1 MIAIDTTVV
10 NLALPLI
17 GRGLRT
23 PVSGLQWT
31 IAAYTISTASLM
43 LTAGSIGD
51 KFGRRPVFQAGLAL
65 YTLSSLGCSLA
76 PGAGWLIA
84 CRALQGAGGAA
95 LTPMSLGII
104 TATFTEPAARA
115 RAIGIWTGTFGAG
128 MAAGPVIGGALA
140 AVLGWRSVFWIT
152 VPPGLIAFVLARLI
166 LPQSRA
172 ARPRR
177 FDPPGQALVI
187 ALLACLVYGII
198 EGPSAGW
205 RSAPIVGAFGAA
217 ALALAGLVAWERRR
231 ADPLIELRVF
241 RSVPFTGALVITL
254 CAFAG
259 LGGFLFLTGLYLQ
272 YARGLNVWHAG
283 LWLLPL
289 AAGSA
294 AAPPLTGRVLARYGA
309 RWPLVLG
316 GAALAAGCLALAQ
329 TPTAASGLLVLSIAY
344 VIFGAGYGAVNTVV
358 FAAAVAG
365 MPSAQAGVAG
375 GMSSAGR
382 QAGQS
387 LGVSVTGAVLAIGLH
402 GSLRQGFTAASHPAW
417 LLNAACG
424 LAVLLL
430 GLVTTSRR
438 AIRTAA
444 RVAAPLSDRSSQVD
458 DRAAMSEEALVE
470 AEAGPP
476 AETEAAESPV
486 LESEADPSAPAAD
499 GTPAQTQD
507 VPPAAPKKQTR
518 PRTRKTAPPARA
530 RARKAVPSPLS
541 AGEAGKEQSGGGDAG
556 DRGGDQDDR
565 VEAEVSLGADE
576 QTAESVDLVGERVD
590 LADGLEPAGHD
601 LLGIEGV
608 GAEEER
614 HSDGLADAHE
624 PVAGES
630 EPGDGHR
637 QAGEEGRAED
647 HDDRGGQELQR
658 VAGKRDAEDSG
669 QDDDHRGLN
678 DRAHPSG
685 KRLARNKRRARSG
698 SDH

>member
-17 GRGLRT
+17 GRGLHT

-51 KFGRRPVFQAGLAL
+51 RFGRRPVFQAGLAV

-76 PGAGWLIA
+76 PGAGWLIG
-84 CRALQGAGGAA
+84 CRALQGVGGAA

-140 AVLGWRSVFWIT
+140 AALGWRSVFWIT
-152 VPPGLIAFVLARLI
+152 VAPGLIAFVLARLV
-166 LPQSRA
+166 LPPSRA

-187 ALLACLVYGII
+187 AFLACLVYGII

-205 RSAPIVGAFGAA
+205 RSAPILGVFGAA
-217 ALALAGLVAWERRR
+217 VVALAGLVVWERRR

-289 AAGSA
+289 AVGAA

-458 DRAAMSEEALVE
+458 DRATMSEEA
-470 AEAGPP
+470 AEP
-476 AETEAAESPV
+476 
-486 LESEADPSAPAAD
+486 
-499 GTPAQTQD
+499 
-507 VPPAAPKKQTR
+507 
-518 PRTRKTAPPARA
+518 
-530 RARKAVPSPLS
+530 S
-541 AGEAGKEQSGGGDAG
+541 AGEAGEEQSGGGDAG

-565 VEAEVSLGADE
+565 VEAEVSLGTDE
-576 QTAESVDLVGERVD
+576 QAPESVDLVGERVD
-590 LADGLEPAGHD
+590 LADGLQPAGHD
-601 LLGIEGV
+601 LLGVEGV
-608 GAEEER
+608 GAEEEGHGDR
-614 HSDGLADAHE
+614 LADAHE

-647 HDDRGGQELQR
+647 HDDSGGQELER
-658 VAGKRDAEDSG
+658 VAGKGDAKDGG
-669 QDDDHRGLN
+669 QDDDHGGLN

>member
-1 MIAIDTTVV
+1 MTSGIELTTARPGRAARAAILAVCSASLFMIAIDTTVV

-17 GRGLRT
+17 GRGLHT

-51 KFGRRPVFQAGLAL
+51 RFGRRPVFQAGLAV
-65 YTLSSLGCSLA
+65 YTLSSLGCSVA
-76 PGAGWLIA
+76 PGAGWLIT
-84 CRALQGAGGAA
+84 CRALQGVGGAA

-140 AVLGWRSVFWIT
+140 AALGWRSVFWIT
-152 VPPGLIAFVLARLI
+152 VAPGLIAIAAARLV

-187 ALLACLVYGII
+187 AFLACLVYGII

-205 RSAPIVGAFGAA
+205 RSAPILGAFGAA
-217 ALALAGLVAWERRR
+217 AVALGGLVVWERRR

-316 GAALAAGCLALAQ
+316 GAALAGGCLTLAQ
-329 TPTAASGLLVLSIAY
+329 TPTAAAGLLVLSIAY

-365 MPSAQAGVAG
+365 LPSAQAGVAG

-458 DRAAMSEEALVE
+458 DRATMSED
-470 AEAGPP
+470 AEEHP
-476 AETEAAESPV
+476 A
-486 LESEADPSAPAAD
+486 D
-499 GTPAQTQD
+499 
-507 VPPAAPKKQTR
+507 
-518 PRTRKTAPPARA
+518 PPARA
-530 RARKAVPSPLS
+530 GEADLAPPSSLS
-541 AGEAGKEQSGGGDAG
+541 AGEAGEEQSGSGDAG

-576 QTAESVDLVGERVD
+576 QAPESVDLVGERVD
-590 LADGLEPAGHD
+590 LADDLEPAGHD
-601 LLGIEGV
+601 LLGVEGV
-608 GAEEER
+608 GAEEEG
-614 HSDGLADAHE
+614 HGDGLADAHE

-647 HDDRGGQELQR
+647 HDDSGGQELER
-658 VAGKRDAEDSG
+658 VAGKGDAKDGG
-669 QDDDHRGLN
+669 QDDDHGGLN
-678 DRAHPSG
+678 DRAHPGG

>member
-17 GRGLRT
+17 GRGLHT

-51 KFGRRPVFQAGLAL
+51 RFGRRPVFQAGLAV

-76 PGAGWLIA
+76 PGAARLIG
-84 CRALQGAGGAA
+84 CRALQGVGGAA

-140 AVLGWRSVFWIT
+140 AALGWRSVFWIT
-152 VPPGLIAFVLARLI
+152 VAPGLIAIAAARLV
-166 LPQSRA
+166 LPPSRA

-187 ALLACLVYGII
+187 AFLACLVYGII

-205 RSAPIVGAFGAA
+205 RSAPILGTFGVAA
-217 ALALAGLVAWERRR
+217 VALAGLVAWERRR

-289 AAGSA
+289 AAGAA

-444 RVAAPLSDRSSQVD
+444 RVAAPLSDHSSQVD
-458 DRAAMSEEALVE
+458 DRATMSEEA
-470 AEAGPP
+470 AEP
-476 AETEAAESPV
+476 
-486 LESEADPSAPAAD
+486 
-499 GTPAQTQD
+499 
-507 VPPAAPKKQTR
+507 
-518 PRTRKTAPPARA
+518 
-530 RARKAVPSPLS
+530 S
-541 AGEAGKEQSGGGDAG
+541 AGEAGEEQSGGGDAG
-556 DRGGDQDDR
+556 DRSGDQDDR
-565 VEAEVSLGADE
+565 VETEVSLGADE
-576 QTAESVDLVGERVD
+576 QAPESVDLVGERVD

-601 LLGIEGV
+601 LLGVESV
-608 GAEEER
+608 GAEEEG
-614 HSDGLADAHE
+614 HGDGLADAHE

-647 HDDRGGQELQR
+647 HDDSGGQELER
-658 VAGKRDAEDSG
+658 VTGKGDAQDGG
-669 QDDDHRGLN
+669 QDDDHGGLN
-678 DRAHPSG
+678 DRAHPGG